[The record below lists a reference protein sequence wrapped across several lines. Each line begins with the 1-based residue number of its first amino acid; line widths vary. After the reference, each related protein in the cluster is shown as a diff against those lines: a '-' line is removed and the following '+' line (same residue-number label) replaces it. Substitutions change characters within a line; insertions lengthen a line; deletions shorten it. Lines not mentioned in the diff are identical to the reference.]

1 MRLDESEK
9 TAGDG
14 LDGDY
19 AESSGDAHIFA
30 VADRGVNP
38 GNETD
43 GGVTGDIAGNGSA
56 VAVSLPATGPRGRR
70 SGKADRNGKPGRDD
84 DSFTWKDLLIWC
96 GIPILVIALI
106 RIFLVGFY
114 VIPSGSMRD
123 TIEIGDKV
131 ITSKLTPKYFDLQR
145 GDIVVFHDPANWL
158 SAESSS
164 SGDDYLIKRLIGLPG
179 DTVEC
184 AGAGEPVK
192 VNGVAID
199 ETPYIRP
206 GVDPSLIPF
215 KVKVTAGHIF
225 VMGDNRP
232 RSADSRYHPDDGDHG
247 LVPISKVVG
256 VGLVRFWPLNRIGL
270 LDSHHDVFRNVPD
283 RSATAFGE

>member
-1 MRLDESEK
+1 MQFDESEK
-9 TAGDG
+9 TADDG
-14 LDGDY
+14 SGNEY
-19 AESSGDAHIFA
+19 AGDAHIFA

-38 GNETD
+38 GDESGAQGSVAAVPAVGDVD
-43 GGVTGDIAGNGSA
+43 GV
-56 VAVSLPATGPRGRR
+56 R
-70 SGKADRNGKPGRDD
+70 SSKSGRDAKAD
-84 DSFTWKDLLIWC
+84 DSFTWKDMLIWC
-96 GIPILVIALI
+96 GIPILIVALI
-106 RIFLVGFY
+106 RVFLVGFY

-131 ITSKLTPKYFDLQR
+131 ITSKLTPKLFDLKR

-158 SAESSS
+158 SAESGS

-199 ETPYIRP
+199 ETSYIRS

-215 KVKVTAGHIF
+215 RVKVTAGHIF
-225 VMGDNRP
+225 VMGDNRS

-256 VGLVRFWPLNRIGL
+256 VGLARFWPLNRIGL
-270 LDSHHDVFRNVPD
+270 LDSHHDVFRDVPD
-283 RSATAFGE
+283 RSASASE